1 MEEIKRI
8 AATTLTDTES
18 ELYKNSTGAIVK
30 TILLYNSNSLE
41 KEVTLSL
48 DGVAFLFALK
58 SKETKIISSP
68 LVTNSIKGSG
78 AGVNIHISGI
88 QLGGA

>member
-1 MEEIKRI
+1 MEEIRI
-8 AATTLTDTES
+8 AAKALTDNEES
-18 ELYKNSTGAIVK
+18 LYTDSAGAIVK
-30 TILLYNSNSLE
+30 TILLYNSNNEE
-41 KEVTLSL
+41 KEVTLKL

-68 LVTNSIKGSG
+68 LVTNSITGSG

>member
-1 MEEIKRI
+1 MEEKRL
-8 AATTLTDTES
+8 AAKILTDNEES
-18 ELYKNSTGAIVK
+18 LYNNSVGAIVK
-30 TILLYNSNSLE
+30 TILLHNSNSEE
-41 KEVTLSL
+41 KEVTLKL
-48 DGVAFLFALK
+48 DSVAFLFTLN

-88 QLGGA
+88 QL